1 MARRLALSAAAVL
14 AGSTKRSNGFI
25 EVIIMGCGCGGS
37 TGGGGCGGG
46 ARPEIEVPAEAPLFE
61 ELAHEVQTNT
71 AAEQASG
78 EPSLIASS
86 EQEWSGVHVNG
97 VAIASQAIAQEL
109 QYHPAESRDEA
120 VYLAT
125 QALVLRELLQQRIGE
140 LGLMVR
146 AEAGESEE
154 EAATR
159 TLIEQEVPLPLADE
173 AACRQYYNGNQQRFF
188 SAPLLAARHIL
199 LASPADDA
207 EARSL
212 AREQALALIA
222 QLQAEP
228 QRFAELALLHSA
240 CPSKGQGGA
249 LGQISKGQTVPEFE
263 RQLFRLPVGLCQ
275 QPLESRYGY
284 HLVAVDQRI
293 EGEQLPYEVVAGS
306 IRAELN
312 QRVWQIGVSQYL
324 QNLVGAAH
332 IDGIHMQGADTPLMQ

>member
-1 MARRLALSAAAVL
+1 
-14 AGSTKRSNGFI
+14 
-25 EVIIMGCGCGGS
+25 MGCGCGGS

-46 ARPEIEVPAEAPLFE
+46 ARPEIEVPVDAPLFE
-61 ELAHEVQTNT
+61 ELPHEEG
-71 AAEQASG
+71 AEQASG
-78 EPSLIASS
+78 EPLLIASS
-86 EQEWSGVHVNG
+86 EQEWPRVHVNG

-109 QYHPAESRDEA
+109 QYHPADSREEA

-140 LGLMVR
+140 LGLVVR

-173 AACRQYYNGNQQRFF
+173 TACRQYYSGNQQRFF

-222 QLQAEP
+222 QLQAAP
-228 QRFAELALLHSA
+228 QRFAELALQHSA

-284 HLVAVDQRI
+284 HLVFVDQRI
-293 EGEQLPYEVVAGS
+293 EGEQLPYEVVSGS

-324 QNLVGAAH
+324 QNLVGAAN

>member
-1 MARRLALSAAAVL
+1 
-14 AGSTKRSNGFI
+14 
-25 EVIIMGCGCGGS
+25 MGCGCGGS

-61 ELAHEVQTNT
+61 ELPHEEEHQPSE
-71 AAEQASG
+71 EQASG
-78 EPSLIASS
+78 EPLLIASS
-86 EQEWSGVHVNG
+86 EQEWPWVRVNG
-97 VAIASQAIAQEL
+97 VAIAPQAIAQEL

-120 VYLAT
+120 VFLAT
-125 QALVLRELLQQRIGE
+125 QALVVRELLRQRIAE
-140 LGLMVR
+140 LGLVVQ
-146 AEAGESEE
+146 AASGESEE

-199 LASPADDA
+199 LACPADDA

-222 QLQAEP
+222 ELQATP
-228 QRFAELALLHSA
+228 HRFAELALQHSA

-293 EGEQLPYEVVAGS
+293 EGEQLPYEIVAGT

-324 QNLVGAAH
+324 QNLVGAAD
-332 IDGIHMQGADTPLMQ
+332 IEGIHLQRADTPLMQ